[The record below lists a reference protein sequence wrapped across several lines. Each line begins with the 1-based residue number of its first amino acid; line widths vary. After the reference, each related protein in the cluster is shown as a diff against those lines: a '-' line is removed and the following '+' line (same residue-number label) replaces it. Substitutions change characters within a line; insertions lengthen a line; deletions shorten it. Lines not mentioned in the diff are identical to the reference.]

1 MFNSAWL
8 RDGGFLI
15 VPDEVGIGVAVDYA
29 ALEASP
35 YESRTLNVPIRV
47 DGSVGYSV

>member
-1 MFNSAWL
+1 MLTSAWQ
-8 RDGGFLI
+8 RDGGFLN

-29 ALEASP
+29 ALKASP